1 MITLYHGSNVEINK
15 IDLSLSRRG
24 KDFGCG
30 FYLNADKQQAMEMAV
45 RTSNRMRTGS
55 PVVTAFEFDDSI
67 LSTDILKIKIFE
79 DYTTDWADFILINRK
94 NLSEEPVHQYDI
106 VVGPIADD
114 TVGVQIR
121 RYIMGY
127 ISIEK
132 LIEELKYRG
141 NHSVQYFFATE
152 SAIKLLKKL

>member
-15 IDLSLSRRG
+15 IDLSLSRKG

-67 LSTDILKIKIFE
+67 LSADILKIKIFE
-79 DYTTDWADFILINRK
+79 DYTTDWADFILMNRN

>member
-30 FYLNADKQQAMEMAV
+30 FYLNADKQQAIEMAV

-79 DYTTDWADFILINRK
+79 DYTTDWADFILMNRN

>member
-15 IDLSLSRRG
+15 IDLSLSRKG

-30 FYLNADKQQAMEMAV
+30 FYLNADKQQAIEMAV

-79 DYTTDWADFILINRK
+79 DYTTDWADFILMNRK
-94 NLSEEPVHQYDI
+94 NFSEEPVHQYDI

>member
-1 MITLYHGSNVEINK
+1 M
-15 IDLSLSRRG
+15 
-24 KDFGCG
+24 
-30 FYLNADKQQAMEMAV
+30 
-45 RTSNRMRTGS
+45 
-55 PVVTAFEFDDSI
+55 
-67 LSTDILKIKIFE
+67 KIKIFE
-79 DYTTDWADFILINRK
+79 DYTTDWADFILMNRK